1 MCGEIFYSPEACVG
15 VAKPTM
21 MISPPSGTPSIKKVP
36 QKLVKCGPYYVPI
49 PRVTTLGD
57 TIEEAMRKPP
67 EGWQDWL
74 QKNQIWDENMSEQ
87 AAFTRY
93 YKFHKI
99 KFDAIPETQWP
110 TYYRKLAELE
120 ELFVVGDAI
129 GEVPG

>member
-1 MCGEIFYSPEACVG
+1 MCGALFYSPQTCVG
-15 VAKPTM
+15 VAKPKVTHY
-21 MISPPSGTPSIKKVP
+21 PPSTKPHRHQTA
-36 QKLVKCGPYYVPI
+36 QKLVKCGPYYI
-49 PRVTTLGD
+49 PVSHVTTLDD
-57 TIEEAMRKPP
+57 TIKEAMRKPP

-74 QKNQIWDENMSEQ
+74 RKNQVWDENMSEQ

>member
-1 MCGEIFYSPEACVG
+1 
-15 VAKPTM
+15 
-21 MISPPSGTPSIKKVP
+21 
-36 QKLVKCGPYYVPI
+36 
-49 PRVTTLGD
+49 
-57 TIEEAMRKPP
+57 
-67 EGWQDWL
+67 
-74 QKNQIWDENMSEQ
+74 MSEQ

-93 YKFHKI
+93 YKFHKT